1 MKTGDYNN
9 QIFKQLQEVMKKC
22 DDLSQEVKDTKR
34 ECNCKIAT
42 LQEQHKEEIK
52 EIRQHYETRIENL
65 ENKVS
70 KLENENQKLRDDNDR
85 LKKQINNDSNN
96 SSKPPSSDIKRNIP
110 NNREKSGKKV
120 GGQKGHK
127 AHFLIKSV
135 VEDKIKNNEFKH
147 EIIDVGQKN
156 KDYVSKYILD
166 LQISVIAKEYRFYK
180 DKNGKY
186 NIPKEFKNDVQY
198 GNELKTICTVLNTE
212 GIVALDRLTNF
223 VSCISHGS
231 INLSKASVIK
241 FMEELNRKSSYVIN
255 DIENIVLNSETMHT
269 DATSARCN
277 NKNVCVRTYSTD
289 KATLLKCTYG
299 KGKKYIEETNIL
311 NRYTGSLVHDHETVM
326 YNYGNRHIECNVHI
340 SRYLKGCYENTN
352 HRWALK
358 MRSFLCSLNEYR
370 KELKAENIKEIS
382 KNKLE
387 KYSKRYDELIEEGY
401 IENEKIKSKFLRK
414 DEKKLLNR
422 LKKYKEN
429 HLMFLYDFSVPFDN
443 NLAERDLRHVK
454 TKQKISGHF
463 NILDSM
469 QVYLNIKSIIGTM
482 KKAGKNFYTAISNLY
497 ENIPVSVF

>member
-1 MKTGDYNN
+1 MAGYTGKD
-9 QIFKQLQEVMKKC
+9 FCRQLEEVMKKC
-22 DDLSQEVKDTKR
+22 DNLS
-34 ECNCKIAT
+34 
-42 LQEQHKEEIK
+42 HEIK
-52 EIRQHYETRIENL
+52 TQKKEYTQKIEILEDKISNL
-65 ENKVS
+65 EK
-70 KLENENQKLRDDNDR
+70 ENQKLKDDNDR

-96 SSKPPSSDIKRNIP
+96 SSKPPSSDIKKNIP
-110 NNREKSGKKV
+110 NNREKSNKKV

-127 AHFLIKSV
+127 AHFLSKKI

-147 EIIDVGQKN
+147 EIIDIGQKT

-166 LQISVIAKEYRFYK
+166 LQINVIAKEYRFYK

-223 VSCISHGS
+223 VSCISHGL
-231 INLSKASVIK
+231 INLSKASVVK
-241 FMEELNRKSSYVIN
+241 FMEELNRKSSYVIT
-255 DIENIVLNSETMHT
+255 DIENSVLNSELMHT
-269 DATSARCN
+269 DATSGRCN

-289 KATLLKCTYG
+289 KATLLKGTYG

-326 YNYGNRHIECNVHI
+326 YNYGNRHIECNVHV

-352 HRWALK
+352 NKWALK
-358 MRSFLCSLNEYR
+358 MRSFLCSLNDYR
-370 KELKAENIKEIS
+370 KKLKAKDIKEIS
-382 KNKLE
+382 KDKLD
-387 KYSKRYDELIEEGY
+387 KYSKRYDELIAEGY
-401 IENEKIKSKFLRK
+401 LENKKIKSKFLRQ

-463 NILDSM
+463 NTLDSM

-482 KKAGKNFYTAISNLY
+482 KKIGKNFYTEIFNLY
-497 ENIPVSVF
+497 ENIPVNIF